1 MEILQSPV
9 RFMDN
14 PFNYTRFEEN
24 YVSNPNATILFDYAA
39 QIPQELLED
48 NPQAVGSKIATYELG
63 YGKGKVLVMG
73 IYAQRLN
80 GNEKFLQFFDH
91 IRTAA
96 SHWVNLTNMT
106 VRPEM
111 NQRLIGG

>member
-1 MEILQSPV
+1 MPPYSLITLP
-9 RFMDN
+9 
-14 PFNYTRFEEN
+14 
-24 YVSNPNATILFDYAA
+24 

-80 GNEKFLQFFDH
+80 SNEKFLQFFDH
-91 IRTAA
+91 ISTAT
-96 SHWVNLTNMT
+96 STGSIL
-106 VRPEM
+106 
-111 NQRLIGG
+111 QI